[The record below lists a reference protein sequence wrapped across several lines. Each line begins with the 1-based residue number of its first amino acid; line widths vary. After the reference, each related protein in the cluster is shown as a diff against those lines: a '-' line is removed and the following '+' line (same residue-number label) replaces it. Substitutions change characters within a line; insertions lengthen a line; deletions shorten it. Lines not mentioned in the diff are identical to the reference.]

1 MEENKNLGTTP
12 QETEEQ
18 SAINFQTIY
27 TMLVLNWQWFVLSV
41 IVCLGIGFVYLR
53 YTTPIYQTTAK
64 LLIKEEENSRYRPS
78 KDMLSSMSMLGLMN
92 NSAGIDNE
100 MEILKSSLI
109 SEEAINELKLHTM
122 YYGCGTIKD
131 HLTYQTQPINVTMSQ
146 QNLDTLES
154 PIKLYIKNKDN
165 SYIVKGKYYPPVP
178 KGESVDGIE
187 PIEFEQTITRLPAKI
202 NTKYGPLT
210 LTQNEKRVL
219 KDGKQ
224 MKVIIYPP
232 KVLAE
237 SYVKALTV
245 AQSSKTT
252 TIAVLTLKDANAN
265 RAIDYME
272 ALTEAY
278 NRQANEDKNE
288 IALRTEAF
296 INGRLEKISEEL
308 GNTDG
313 SIEQFKKANRVI
325 ELQLSAAE
333 TMKNSTEYDQK
344 LIEINMQVALLN
356 NLGTYIND
364 EENKYQ
370 VIPSNIGLTD
380 ASTTTLIEHYNKV
393 ALERSSLLRT
403 ASDIN
408 PALRP
413 LTTQLDDLHVSIK
426 QAMNQAKKTL
436 EIQKKSILSQYNK
449 YQGQILN
456 SPEQQRIMTEI
467 GRQQEVQTALYTLLL
482 EKREENSISLAA
494 TADKGKLIDR
504 VIYNGKVKPK
514 GSMIM
519 LIALILG
526 IGFPFGILF
535 LIEFL
540 RYKIDGHE
548 DVAKMT
554 NIPIIADVAVANEKE
569 KTVGEIIV
577 HENRNTMMEEIF
589 RGMRTNL
596 QFMLQEGEKVIMTTS
611 SIPGE
616 GKTFIAS
623 NLAISFA
630 LLGKKV
636 VLIGLDIR
644 KPRLA
649 ELFQLN
655 IRGKGITPLLTML
668 NPTKADIMSQITNSN
683 VNKNLDLLVAG
694 PIPPNPAELVQRKQL
709 NTIIDILKE
718 EYDYVIIDTA
728 PVGLVTDTLE
738 IGRVADM
745 TVTVVRAD
753 HTPKENII
761 MLSSLAADGKL
772 PRPAIVV
779 NGIDMSKK
787 KHGYRYGY
795 GKYGRYSQYGRRYS
809 TYGKYSSYGSYG
821 KYGNYSNS
829 HYATSDDNSIKQ

>member
-27 TMLVLNWQWFVLSV
+27 TMLVLNWQWILLSV
-41 IVCLGIGFVYLR
+41 VLCSGIAFAYLR

-64 LLIKEEENSRYRPS
+64 LLIKEEENNYRPS
-78 KDMLSSMSMLGLMN
+78 KNMLASMNTLGLMT
-92 NSAGIDNE
+92 NSTGIDNE
-100 MEILKSSLI
+100 MEILKSSTI
-109 SEEAINELKLHTM
+109 SEEAIKDLKLHTM
-122 YYGCGTIKD
+122 YYMHGRLKKNLI
-131 HLTYQTQPINVTMSQ
+131 YQTQPINVTISPQALEELSDPIM
-146 QNLDTLES
+146 LD
-154 PIKLYIKNKDN
+154 IKSKDN
-165 SYIVKGKYYPPVP
+165 SYIVKGEYYPPMP
-178 KGESVDGIE
+178 KEESIENLE

-210 LTQNEKRVL
+210 LTQNDKRTL
-219 KDGKQ
+219 KDGKT
-224 MKVIIYPP
+224 MRVVIYSP
-232 KVLAE
+232 KKLAA
-237 SYVKALTV
+237 SYAKALGV
-245 AQSSKTT
+245 AQSAKTT
-252 TIAVLTLKDANAN
+252 TIAVLTLQDANAQ
-265 RAIDYME
+265 RAIDYLE

-296 INGRLEKISEEL
+296 INGRLEKIGEEL
-308 GNTDG
+308 GYTDG
-313 SIEQFKKANRVI
+313 SIEKFKKENRVI
-325 ELQLSAAE
+325 ELGLSAAE
-333 TMKNSTEYDQK
+333 TMKNSTEFDQK
-344 LIEINMQVALLN
+344 LVEINMQMALLN
-356 NLGTYIND
+356 NLGSYINN
-364 EENKYQ
+364 EKNKYQ

-380 ASTTTLIEHYNKV
+380 ASTTTLIDHYNKV

-413 LTTQLDDLHVSIK
+413 LTTQLDDLHESIK
-426 QAMNQAKKTL
+426 QAMNQAKKSL
-436 EIQKKSILSQYNK
+436 EIQKSSIRSQYNK

-456 SPEQQRIMTEI
+456 SPEQQRVMTEI

-514 GSMIM
+514 GAMIM
-519 LIALILG
+519 LIALFLG
-526 IGFPFGILF
+526 IAIPFGILF

-548 DVAKMT
+548 DVVKLT
-554 NIPIIADVAVANEKE
+554 NIPVIADVAVANEKE

-596 QFMLQEGEKVIMTTS
+596 QFMMQEGQKVIMLTS

-623 NLAISFA
+623 NLAVSFA

-655 IRGKGITPLLTML
+655 IRGKGITPLLTIL
-668 NPTKADIMSQITNSN
+668 NPTKDDVMSQITNSN
-683 VNKNLDLLVAG
+683 VNKNLDILAAG

-709 NTIIDILKE
+709 DKVIEILKE
-718 EYDYVIIDTA
+718 EYDYILIDTA

-738 IGRVADM
+738 IGRLADM
-745 TVTVVRAD
+745 TIAVVRAD
-753 HTPKENII
+753 YTPKENIMMI
-761 MLSSLAADGKL
+761 DNLSAQKKL
-772 PRPAIVV
+772 PLTTIVI

-809 TYGKYSSYGSYG
+809 TYGQYGTYG
-821 KYGNYSNS
+821 TYGNYSNS
-829 HYATSDDNSIKQ
+829 HYADKHDQSIKQ